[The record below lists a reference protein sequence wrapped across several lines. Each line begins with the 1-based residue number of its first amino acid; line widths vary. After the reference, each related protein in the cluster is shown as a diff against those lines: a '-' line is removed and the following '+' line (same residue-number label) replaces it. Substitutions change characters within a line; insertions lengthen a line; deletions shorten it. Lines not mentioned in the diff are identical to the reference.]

1 MDMLEIMKKE
11 EAYCSD
17 HRDMPGDH
25 RDMPGELQKKAKML
39 CWRYNQTS
47 PEEGDVRAEI
57 LRELLGTCH
66 PLTFIEPS
74 FRCDYGFNIHTH
86 GLTVINYNCVIL
98 DTSPVHIGEN
108 AFIAP
113 GVCIAC
119 SGFRCDYGFNIHT
132 HGLTVINYNC
142 VILDTSP
149 VHIGENAFIA
159 PGVCIACSGHS
170 KDAAQRA
177 AGIGTSAPVTIGRDV
192 WIGANSTVCG
202 GVSIG
207 DGTIIGTSGSEP
219 IPLSAAAFPSGTGP
233 SSGLEAW
240 SRRISHPG

>member
-17 HRDMPGDH
+17 HRDMPG
-25 RDMPGELQKKAKML
+25 EFQKKAKML

-119 SGFRCDYGFNIHT
+119 SG
-132 HGLTVINYNC
+132 
-142 VILDTSP
+142 
-149 VHIGENAFIA
+149 
-159 PGVCIACSGHS
+159 HS

-177 AGIGTSAPVTIGRDV
+177 VGIGTSAPVTIGRDV

-207 DGTIIGTSGSEP
+207 DGTIIGAGSVVTKD
-219 IPLSAAAFPSGTGP
+219 IPSGVIAAGNPCRVLRKVTEEDRCRITGEER
-233 SSGLEAW
+233 G
-240 SRRISHPG
+240 

>member
-11 EAYCSD
+11 EAYCS
-17 HRDMPGDH
+17 DH

-119 SGFRCDYGFNIHT
+119 SG
-132 HGLTVINYNC
+132 
-142 VILDTSP
+142 
-149 VHIGENAFIA
+149 
-159 PGVCIACSGHS
+159 HS

-177 AGIGTSAPVTIGRDV
+177 AGIGTSPLA
-192 WIGANSTVCG
+192 
-202 GVSIG
+202 
-207 DGTIIGTSGSEP
+207 GTSGSEP

-233 SSGLEAW
+233 SSGPEAW

>member
-11 EAYCSD
+11 EAYCS
-17 HRDMPGDH
+17 DH

-47 PEEGDVRAEI
+47 PEEGDARAEI

-119 SGFRCDYGFNIHT
+119 SG
-132 HGLTVINYNC
+132 
-142 VILDTSP
+142 
-149 VHIGENAFIA
+149 
-159 PGVCIACSGHS
+159 HS

-177 AGIGTSAPVTIGRDV
+177 AGIGTSAPVTRQFRETPAFLWQRPTAAVQTGT
-192 WIGANSTVCG
+192 AAT
-202 GVSIG
+202 
-207 DGTIIGTSGSEP
+207 GTIKIRADWAATT
-219 IPLSAAAFPSGTGP
+219 ITAAAIRPICTKTASAP
-233 SSGLEAW
+233 MHLM
-240 SRRISHPG
+240 

>member
-11 EAYCSD
+11 EAYCS
-17 HRDMPGDH
+17 DH

-119 SGFRCDYGFNIHT
+119 SG
-132 HGLTVINYNC
+132 
-142 VILDTSP
+142 
-149 VHIGENAFIA
+149 
-159 PGVCIACSGHS
+159 HS

-177 AGIGTSAPVTIGRDV
+177 AGTVRQRRSPLAGTSGSEP
-192 WIGANSTVCG
+192 NSTVCG
-202 GVSIG
+202 GVFIG
-207 DGTIIGTSGSEP
+207 DGTIIGAGSVV
-219 IPLSAAAFPSGTGP
+219 TKDT
-233 SSGLEAW
+233 
-240 SRRISHPG
+240 HPG